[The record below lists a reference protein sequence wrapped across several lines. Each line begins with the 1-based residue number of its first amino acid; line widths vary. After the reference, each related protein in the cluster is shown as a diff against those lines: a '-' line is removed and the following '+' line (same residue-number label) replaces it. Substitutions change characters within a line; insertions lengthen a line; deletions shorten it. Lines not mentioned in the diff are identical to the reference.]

1 MMQKPG
7 RGGGSWAAP
16 GWGGGG
22 GLGLQM
28 AQRQRAAS
36 LHLAQREAGVHILHI
51 GQVDQH
57 LARELAEGVEVA
69 AHHLQL
75 KGACA
80 ADVVAA
86 DDFGNLAD
94 RLFQRMQHV
103 AAVAV
108 GVQPHKGQHA
118 QAHFLAVDLGTVAGD
133 EAAFL
138 QRLHAAPA
146 GGCTQAHAVGEFGV
160 AESAIVLQF
169 VQDGEVKSVKC
180 FHKHHYGE
188 RFVL

>member
-1 MMQKPG
+1 MMKKPG

-28 AQRQRAAS
+28 AQRQGTAG
-36 LHLAQREAGVHILHI
+36 LHLAQREAGVQVFHIR
-51 GQVDQH
+51 QVDQH

-75 KGACA
+75 KGAGA

-86 DDFGNLAD
+86 DDLGNLAD
-94 RLFQRMQHV
+94 RLFQRVQHV

-108 GVQPHKGQHA
+108 GVEPHKGQHA
-118 QAHFLAVDLGTVAGD
+118 QAHLLAVDLGAVAGD
-133 EAAFL
+133 ETAFF

-146 GGCTQAHAVGEFGV
+146 GRGTQAHAVGEFGV
-160 AESAIVLQF
+160 AQASIVLQF
-169 VQDGEVKSVKC
+169 VQDGKVKSVKC
-180 FHKHHYGE
+180 FHK
-188 RFVL
+188 